1 MHPKIIRFESH
12 CWFELYVVL
21 EICNQI
27 ICMLNLLFTFSAHC
41 IVVVETSIIVYLMPG
56 HFQSGSQM
64 SNLNTLIQMHD
75 MMTDSNEVADFRT

>member
-1 MHPKIIRFESH
+1 MQSNHLHVKF
-12 CWFELYVVL
+12 VVYFL
-21 EICNQI
+21 CT
-27 ICMLNLLFTFSAHC
+27 LHFG
-41 IVVVETSIIVYLMPG
+41 VVETSIIVYLMPG